1 LAVITIRP
9 APELLPCMSRAYVG
23 DVPYKVSDNRLML
36 LRPFRHFQSCRRM
49 TWNFLT
55 YRPLWF
61 QCPRRLSKTPT
72 LKLRC
77 TTTIVWIA
85 PGGFDESAA
94 FVNND
99 AFMKIEEPIEH
110 PVFNP
115 GSPKEE
121 FAFLDMFLGDVKP
134 ASGDVDLWVGNED
147 FMNAVLGDDQS
158 LSTFPGLQLNE
169 DLFIAANKESAVDI
183 FPVNPQRSMLMW

>member
-1 LAVITIRP
+1 MSADDL
-9 APELLPCMSRAYVG
+9 ELSYVSTAL
-23 DVPYKVSDNRLML
+23 VSMPSSTLQNPYSQTASEHNDN
-36 LRPFRHFQSCRRM
+36 
-49 TWNFLT
+49 
-55 YRPLWF
+55 
-61 QCPRRLSKTPT
+61 
-72 LKLRC
+72 
-77 TTTIVWIA
+77 VWIA

-99 AFMKIEEPIEH
+99 AFMKIEEPIEY

-121 FAFLDMFLGDVKP
+121 FTFSDMFLGDVKP

-169 DLFIAANKESAVDI
+169 DLFIAANKESAIDI